1 MNSIV
6 AFPIALAYREP
17 YSDDITQ
24 KIAVNKNNLRQY
36 WYTITNYPDA
46 QLVVCDTIEDCIKAL
61 KNGDADSTLLSAL
74 RVSHLL
80 GNEKKLNIITL
91 TDDEKVCF
99 AIANGNTA
107 LLQIVNHGISILGES
122 YGLNHT
128 YRYLDSLATYTLTD
142 VVQDHVW
149 LFAGMMAVILILIIL
164 YFVRRERV
172 QEAAARRDQ
181 KQKELLQEALFA
193 ARQASVAKK
202 VFLQNMSHDIRTPMN
217 AVIGFTNLAIQA
229 GDDTEKVRDYLG
241 KIQVSGNHLLGL
253 VNEVLE
259 ISRIESGQTKLDEAV
274 WNIEEIVKETDII
287 IRDQAL
293 EKQQKFI
300 LGMTIIKG
308 FVDIMGGT
316 IKIQSEENK
325 GTEIT
330 VQLCLHLAKAP
341 GELPKTENVEYP
353 AELFAGKRILL
364 AEDNI
369 LNREIAVAILEKT
382 GFKVDIAENG
392 AIAVEKVKNSTKGY
406 YAAILMDIQMPVMD
420 GYAATRA
427 IRALEDPVLANI
439 PVLAVSANAFD
450 EDMAA
455 SRAAG
460 MNGHLA
466 KPVIASE
473 LLGTLGKVLF
483 TDS

>member
-91 TDDEKVCF
+91 TDDEKVCL

-149 LFAGMMAVILILIIL
+149 LFAGMMV
-164 YFVRRERV
+164 
-172 QEAAARRDQ
+172 
-181 KQKELLQEALFA
+181 
-193 ARQASVAKK
+193 
-202 VFLQNMSHDIRTPMN
+202 
-217 AVIGFTNLAIQA
+217 
-229 GDDTEKVRDYLG
+229 
-241 KIQVSGNHLLGL
+241 
-253 VNEVLE
+253 
-259 ISRIESGQTKLDEAV
+259 
-274 WNIEEIVKETDII
+274 
-287 IRDQAL
+287 
-293 EKQQKFI
+293 
-300 LGMTIIKG
+300 
-308 FVDIMGGT
+308 
-316 IKIQSEENK
+316 
-325 GTEIT
+325 
-330 VQLCLHLAKAP
+330 CLHLAKAP

-466 KPVIASE
+466 KPIIASE